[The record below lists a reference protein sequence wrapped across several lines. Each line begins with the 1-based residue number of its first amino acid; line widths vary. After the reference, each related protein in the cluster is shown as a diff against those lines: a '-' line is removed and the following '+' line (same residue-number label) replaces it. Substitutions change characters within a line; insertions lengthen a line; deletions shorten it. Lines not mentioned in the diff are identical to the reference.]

1 MYMHIVFLFLY
12 APVQKSVLVLATQ
25 LDLLFVS
32 RKYVLFFHSLQV
44 SLGKSKSDPCMYVS

>member
-1 MYMHIVFLFLY
+1 MHIVFLFLY